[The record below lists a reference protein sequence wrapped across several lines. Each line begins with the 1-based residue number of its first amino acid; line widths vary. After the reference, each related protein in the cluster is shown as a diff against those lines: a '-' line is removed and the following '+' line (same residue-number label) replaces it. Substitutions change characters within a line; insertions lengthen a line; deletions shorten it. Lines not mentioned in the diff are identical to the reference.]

1 MPTIKQN
8 NILLGG
14 GRYINQNP
22 SLKPR
27 SSSGGIQ
34 SLPNNLQNNLPNLQ
48 FNINALGDPSKVVI
62 YFMRNI
68 TDELVLL
75 VRVLWKKIYRKLN
88 AFMCFSIKS
97 YSATTQFFSWFLF
110 WPLFNILFRVRIHG
124 RENLRGLRSPLIMVS
139 NHVKFYDSF
148 LFRLAVGPFSRL
160 LPMRFMAVN
169 KFIDPFMNTMA
180 KLGIVKFVYS
190 LFGVFVIEQGLGLQ
204 RNLHRAKGIIKNK
217 GIVAMFPEGRISR
230 TGEVG
235 MFKRGVTALALSTH
249 TKVLPFGIKIKGRNI
264 TINIGKAE
272 YLPTGRTYEESA
284 EDLREK
290 VVGLVVSR

>member
-14 GRYINQNP
+14 SRYINQSP
-22 SLKPR
+22 SNKPR

-34 SLPNNLQNNLPNLQ
+34 SLQNNLSNNLPNLQ
-48 FNINALGDPSKVVI
+48 FNTQALGDPSKVVI
-62 YFMRNI
+62 FFMRNI
-68 TDELVLL
+68 ADEFVLAI
-75 VRVLWKKIYRKLN
+75 RVLWKKIYRKLN

-110 WPLFNILFRVRIHG
+110 WPLFNILFRVKIEG
-124 RENLRGLRSPLIMVS
+124 RENLKGLKSPLIMVS

-148 LFRLAVGPFSRL
+148 LFRLAVGPISRL
-160 LPMRFMAVN
+160 LPMRFMAVT
-169 KFIDPFMNTMA
+169 KFNDPFMNTMN

-190 LFGVFVIEQGLGLQ
+190 LFGVFVIEQGQGLQ
-204 RNLHRAKGIIKNK
+204 KNLHRAKGIIKNK
-217 GIVAMFPEGRISR
+217 GIVALFPEGRISR
-230 TGEVG
+230 NGQVG
-235 MFKRGVTALALSTH
+235 MFKRGVSALALTTH
-249 TKVLPFGIKIKGRNI
+249 TKVLPLGIKIEGKRINI
-264 TINIGKAE
+264 RIGKAE

-290 VVGLVVSR
+290 VVDLVG